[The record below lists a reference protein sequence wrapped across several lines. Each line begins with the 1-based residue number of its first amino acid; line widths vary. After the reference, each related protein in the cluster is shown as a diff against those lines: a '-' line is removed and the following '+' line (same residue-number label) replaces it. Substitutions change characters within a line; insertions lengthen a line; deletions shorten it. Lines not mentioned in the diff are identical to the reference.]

1 MNPNIKRLLK
11 LSSIPGFRLSQAE
24 AEELEAWKAAQEGI
38 VVKKTTRRKKAVKKE
53 EPEVVEEPAEIEKVQ
68 NVITPEELTLN
79 EVES

>member
-38 VVKKTTRRKKAVKKE
+38 VVKKATRRKKAVKKE
-53 EPEVVEEPAEIEKVQ
+53 EPEVEEPAEIEKVQ